1 MSDYGASD
9 YYIAQIQR
17 LEADRDFW
25 KSHSNFWSSKE
36 AEGVYKIAQ
45 LEADLRKARAEL
57 DAMNKWQEMVEVEL
71 GGVKLY
77 VDTDLVPDAPING
90 VYCEP
95 GQNLEDVLSP
105 EQFNSICGQIDDMAE
120 QSAADDAEDDRIY
133 RSGDH
138 A

>member
-17 LEADRDFW
+17 LEADR
-25 KSHSNFWSSKE
+25 NFWQATATADE
-36 AEGVYKIAQ
+36 RKIAQ

-57 DAMNKWQEMVEVEL
+57 EAMNKWQQMVEVEL

-120 QSAADDAEDDRIY
+120 QNAADDAEDDRIY
-133 RSGDH
+133 RSNDH
-138 A
+138 E

>member
-17 LEADRDFW
+17 MEADR
-25 KSHSNFWSSKE
+25 NFWQAAATADE
-36 AEGVYKIAQ
+36 RKIAQ

-57 DAMNKWQEMVEVEL
+57 QAMNRWQQMVEVEL

-120 QSAADDAEDDRIY
+120 QSAADDAEDDRLY
-133 RSGDH
+133 RIGDH

>member
-17 LEADRDFW
+17 LEADR
-25 KSHSNFWSSKE
+25 NFWQAAATADE
-36 AEGVYKIAQ
+36 RKIAQ

-57 DAMNKWQEMVEVEL
+57 DAMNKWQHMI
-71 GGVKLY
+71 GVDLRGFTLY
-77 VDTDLVPDAPING
+77 VATSGDGCIDGI
-90 VYCEP
+90 YCEP
-95 GQNLEDVLSP
+95 MQNIEDFLSP
-105 EQFNSICGQIDDMAE
+105 SDFYAVCSQIDDMAAE
-120 QSAADDAEDDRIY
+120 DAAEDAADDRIY